1 MTASAPRLPDDFSSV
16 EEIGRDSGRLRVA
29 LEILVA
35 LLVLVGIYFL
45 LAPEGETDLPPLQR
59 QEIDPII
66 RTRIDSA
73 QGVQPTAEQSA
84 TAPAATPL
92 AEAGSAE
99 SSDTQPLA
107 DGEAAR
113 GIITALRSGDDKRA
127 LSEIN
132 QLAKEYQHQGQVT
145 DAYLLWF
152 YAARQGDGQ
161 AAFALASLHDPNHFE
176 SGNSL
181 LTTADATQALK
192 WYRIA
197 ARQSIPHANERLQAL
212 RASLKAQADTGDMA
226 ARRLLLNW
234 Q

>member
-1 MTASAPRLPDDFSSV
+1 MTASEPRLPDDFSSV
-16 EEIGRDSGRLRVA
+16 EEISRDSGRLRVT

-35 LLVLVGIYFL
+35 LLVLVGIYYF

-66 RTRIDSA
+66 RARIDSP
-73 QGVQPTAEQSA
+73 QGDQAAVEQSA
-84 TAPAATPL
+84 NAPEVSS
-92 AEAGSAE
+92 AEEGSAE
-99 SSDTQPLA
+99 SSATPPLA

-113 GIITALRSGDDKRA
+113 RIIAAQRGANDKRP
-127 LSEIN
+127 LPEIN
-132 QLAKEYQHQGQVT
+132 RLAKKYQGQGQVT

-161 AAFALASLHDPNHFE
+161 AAFALASLHDPNHFKP
-176 SGNSL
+176 GNGL
-181 LTTADATQALK
+181 LTAADVTQAVK
-192 WYRIA
+192 WYRVA
-197 ARQSIPHANERLQAL
+197 TQQSVPQANERLRAL
-212 RASLKAQADTGDMA
+212 RALLQAQADEGDMA

>member
-1 MTASAPRLPDDFSSV
+1 MTASEPRLPDDFSSV
-16 EEIGRDSGRLRVA
+16 EEISRDSGRLRVT
-29 LEILVA
+29 LEILIA

-45 LAPEGETDLPPLQR
+45 LAPEGESDLPPLQR

-66 RTRIDSA
+66 RAQIDSA
-73 QGVQPTAEQSA
+73 QGGQPAAEQSA
-84 TAPAATPL
+84 KALEASPA
-92 AEAGSAE
+92 EGGSAE

-107 DGEAAR
+107 DGETAR
-113 GIITALRSGDDKRA
+113 GIITALRSGNDKRS

-132 QLAKEYQHQGQVT
+132 QLAKAYQQQGQVT

-176 SGNSL
+176 PGNSL
-181 LTTADATQALK
+181 LTTADTTQAFK
-192 WYRIA
+192 WYSLA
-197 ARQSIPHANERLQAL
+197 ARQSIPQANERLQAL
-212 RASLKAQADTGDMA
+212 RASLEAQANGGDMA